1 VPTFASSPLASSSAR
16 PGPSRLAAV
25 VLVLALAVSAVFI
38 LRVSDAVAAGKRV
51 AAQGR
56 VLTAS
61 GEGMPG
67 WPVVLIGTQRYIELK
82 RFSSGGGVAILTR
95 ATTDANGYFSI
106 DVPKDRRYQFWF
118 LRFAEQGGLDPVK
131 YRMPEDVEIT
141 ADVRRDRV
149 ASVQKAIQL
158 NPAWPEV
165 ERRVAEAGGE
175 SSEKGK
181 ILRALGLP
189 EKSVKDDAAGTEE
202 WWYFTKGILYT
213 FSATEPVSERHFAPV
228 VPPPGGGAS

>member
-1 VPTFASSPLASSSAR
+1 MPTSASSPLASSSLS
-16 PGPSRLAAV
+16 PGPFRLAAV
-25 VLVLALAVSAVFI
+25 ALALAVSAVFI
-38 LRVSDAVAAGKRV
+38 LSGSDAAAAGKRV

-95 ATTDANGYFSI
+95 ATTDASGYFSI
-106 DVPKDRRYQFWF
+106 DVPKDRHYQFWF

-131 YRMPEDVEIT
+131 YRTPEDVEIT

-149 ASVQKAIQL
+149 ATVQKTIQL

-189 EKSVKDDAAGTEE
+189 EKSVKDDVAGTEE

-213 FSATEPVSERHFAPV
+213 FSGTQPVSERHFAPV
-228 VPPPGGGAS
+228 APPPGGGAS